1 LLVVWGTVRMNRKG
15 KIMSEQGYKYGIK
28 RMEQDCRWG
37 WLWEGL
43 SELLDTLVFWL
54 VMGTFVLAVSFIV
67 FGFGYLI
74 LGW

>member
-1 LLVVWGTVRMNRKG
+1 
-15 KIMSEQGYKYGIK
+15 
-28 RMEQDCRWG
+28 
-37 WLWEGL
+37 
-43 SELLDTLVFWL
+43 LVFWL